1 MTNRLLVPLLFG
13 LSSAIVTLA
22 ADVPGSKDPA
32 GMKRYEG
39 SEIIGYRQP
48 RFDEFLLP
56 LGPPTEVTT
65 PKYAKSLKTEGL
77 VSFYTY
83 LAPAGRTNTELFRNY
98 KQEFQRLGLVTL
110 YEKGSGDKGWF
121 GPGFAQLAKDSDI
134 GDILSYNESQERVL
148 VAKSKDATPIYY
160 CVFVTVYRD
169 GNMPERLRASVAK
182 DRAIAQV
189 VVVAPEKMETK
200 MAFVNADEMSR
211 EIVENGKVALYGV
224 YFDNDKDSLRA
235 DSQPTLQE
243 IAKLLGASSTLK
255 IQVVGHTDNQGT
267 PEYNLDLSR
276 RRAASVVRALTSSY
290 GVPASRLSS
299 FGCGPYAPVG
309 SNETEEGRAK
319 NRRVELVKW

>member
-1 MTNRLLVPLLFG
+1 MTNRLLVPFLLG

-32 GMKRYEG
+32 GLKRYEG
-39 SEIIGYRQP
+39 SEIIGYREP
-48 RFDEFLLP
+48 KFDEFLLP

-83 LAPAGRTNTELFRNY
+83 LVPTGRTNTEVFRNY

-121 GPGFAQLAKDSDI
+121 GPGFAQVEKDSDI
-134 GDILSYNESQERVL
+134 GDILAYNESQERVL
-148 VAKSKDATPIYY
+148 VAKSKDAMPIYY
-160 CVFVTVYRD
+160 YVFVTVYRD
-169 GNMPERLRASVAK
+169 GNMPDRLRGSVVK
-182 DRAIAQV
+182 DRAIAQLV
-189 VVVAPEKMETK
+189 VVTPEKMETK
-200 MAFVNADEMSR
+200 MTFVNADDMSKA
-211 EIVENGKVALYGV
+211 IVESGKVALYGV

-243 IAKLLGASSTLK
+243 IAKLLTASPKLK
-255 IQVVGHTDNQGT
+255 LQVVGHTDNQGT
-267 PEYNLDLSR
+267 PDYNLDLSR

-299 FGCGPYAPVG
+299 FGCGPYSPVG